1 MVVIKS
7 EKIVYGKE
15 ECSLEKDEVRLVELH
30 KDEQLERPFWVQI
43 ADHEGILC
51 EDNSNGFNYYKEF
64 KTIDEAQ
71 RYYDKEVEYFKKEL
85 QRIIN
90 ERNRIKDPNN
100 ALSRLIR
107 EKKRL
112 MKEQEVYNMVN
123 VYEDGEIVAV
133 VDYNNNL
140 DTWDGSN
147 WSCGS
152 TGRHEGITEL
162 EDGRLV
168 LINGTDWQGQEDSA
182 NIITKDE
189 AIQKI
194 LRSGNLELLDTFGLK
209 EDANKVLIKEKK
221 VEF

>member
-1 MVVIKS
+1 MVVIKT
-7 EKIVYGKE
+7 EKIVYEKG
-15 ECSLEKDEVRLVELH
+15 ECGLEDDKVRLVELH
-30 KDEQLERPFWVQI
+30 KDEQLKRPFWVQI

-64 KTIDEAQ
+64 KTIGEAQ
-71 RYYDKEVEYFKKEL
+71 KYYDKEVEYFKKEL

-107 EKKRL
+107 EKRRL
-112 MKEQEVYNMVN
+112 MKEQEVDNMVN

-147 WSCGS
+147 WSCQY

-168 LINGTDWQGQEDSA
+168 LINGTDWQGQKDSA

-189 AIQKI
+189 AIQ
-194 LRSGNLELLDTFGLK
+194 NPTFR
-209 EDANKVLIKEKK
+209 
-221 VEF
+221 